1 MRFFIGLHQPSDAQ
15 HFDAA
20 FVSVNR
26 LRNRKG
32 PFKVGGDWIMDSGA
46 FTEISQFGEWRTP
59 VEDYAIQIKRWSTNG
74 NLLAAAFLSLVTS
87 EPRDVT

>member
-32 PFKVGGDWIMDSGA
+32 EPFIIAKTGMSVRQHQQLTVERYLALRACDTGGVYVMPVLQGFEPADYVVR
-46 FTEISQFGEWRTP
+46 WR
-59 VEDYAIQIKRWSTNG
+59 ELNHDRSK
-74 NLLAAAFLSLVTS
+74 
-87 EPRDVT
+87 